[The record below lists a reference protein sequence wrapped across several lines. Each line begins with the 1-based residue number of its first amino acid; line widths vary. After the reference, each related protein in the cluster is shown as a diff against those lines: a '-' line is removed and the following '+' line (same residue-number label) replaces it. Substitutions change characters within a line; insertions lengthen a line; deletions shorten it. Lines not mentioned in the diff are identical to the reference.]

1 MEMMKT
7 FLTFFS
13 LISAPFV
20 MSLERKRNKY
30 LAKEW
35 MMKTFLRE
43 NKNKN
48 KLKFYKKMKKKKKT
62 FSFPSHLLF
71 A

>member
-1 MEMMKT
+1 MSFVVPLRFVTRRRIANTKINVYVYGKTFSLDRENSSMEMMKT

-30 LAKEW
+30 LAE
-35 MMKTFLRE
+35 E
-43 NKNKN
+43 
-48 KLKFYKKMKKKKKT
+48 
-62 FSFPSHLLF
+62 
-71 A
+71 